1 MVKGGQQLV
10 MPATVTPNGREAA
23 QVAGQANIIN
33 QMNANEPFVGG
44 SESVTVPQFS
54 GSPAANAA
62 SVTGNYYNM
71 KSSADAVGD
80 CHATGSCMVGGKRR
94 RKSKKSRK
102 GPQTL
107 WAGTSAKSCGKLACS
122 LAKVSTLSVLR
133 TARSSSCDNGFTQ
146 TNVFKQQMPVL
157 RPNET

>member
-62 SVTGNYYNM
+62 SVAGNSNNID
-71 KSSADAVGD
+71 SLVQSAGD

-94 RKSKKSRK
+94 RKAKKSR
-102 GPQTL
+102 
-107 WAGTSAKSCGKLACS
+107 
-122 LAKVSTLSVLR
+122 
-133 TARSSSCDNGFTQ
+133 
-146 TNVFKQQMPVL
+146 
-157 RPNET
+157 

>member
-23 QVAGQANIIN
+23 ASAGQANIID

-62 SVTGNYYNM
+62 SVAGNSNNID
-71 KSSADAVGD
+71 SLVQSAGD

-94 RKSKKSRK
+94 RKAKKSRK
-102 GPQTL
+102 VKKSRKATKSRKVKKSHKG
-107 WAGTSAKSCGKLACS
+107 GGKSCNTHEECRPKFTACNTGVKSMFSILTGKKGTC
-122 LAKVSTLSVLR
+122 
-133 TARSSSCDNGFTQ
+133 
-146 TNVFKQQMPVL
+146 M
-157 RPNET
+157 

>member
-23 QVAGQANIIN
+23 AAAGQANIIN

-62 SVTGNYYNM
+62 SVAGNSNNID
-71 KSSADAVGD
+71 SLVQSAGD

-94 RKSKKSRK
+94 RKATKSRKAKKSRK
-102 GPQTL
+102 VKKSRKATKSHKG
-107 WAGTSAKSCGKLACS
+107 GKSCSGNHDCTTTKFNTCNKGVKSIFSFYTGKKGTC
-122 LAKVSTLSVLR
+122 
-133 TARSSSCDNGFTQ
+133 
-146 TNVFKQQMPVL
+146 M
-157 RPNET
+157 